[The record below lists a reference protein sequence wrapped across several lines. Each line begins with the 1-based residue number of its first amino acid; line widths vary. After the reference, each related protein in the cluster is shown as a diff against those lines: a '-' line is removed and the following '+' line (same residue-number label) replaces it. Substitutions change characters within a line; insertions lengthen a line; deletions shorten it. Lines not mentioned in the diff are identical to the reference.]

1 MQQKRIEGVFSHGE
15 GRDKRYYFAR
25 ETEDGAMKMQELDS
39 NNKAFGEAVSM
50 DRDTFLE
57 EHVPEPE
64 MHYRL
69 VSQPLMRGD
78 FYRSNSRFTEAQM
91 EYLSVT
97 EVDVE
102 NIRANFGLGLVY
114 LAANKQQQARY
125 VFDTLVALDEAFKEE
140 HKHLF
145 NELGIALR
153 KRMLFDLTLRY
164 YSRALELADEADEHL
179 FFNMARA
186 LYEMGDDKKM
196 YKHLR
201 TALQINS
208 EFDEALR
215 FLVFLDRRNLLPDN
229 GEELDFFRHLLDS
242 GARQD
247 VQEDEE

>member
-1 MQQKRIEGVFSHGE
+1 MQQKRIEGVFSSGE
-15 GRDKRYYFAR
+15 GKDKRYCFAR
-25 ETEDGAMKMQELDS
+25 ETDHGTMRLQGLDA
-39 NNKAFGEAVSM
+39 NNKAVGDSEEM

-64 MHYRL
+64 MHYHL

-78 FYRSNSRFTEAQM
+78 FYRRNSRFTEAQM
-91 EYLSVT
+91 EYLSVA

-125 VFDTLVALDEAFKEE
+125 VFDKLVKLDEAFKEE

-153 KRMLFDLTLRY
+153 KRMLFDLTLQY

-179 FFNMARA
+179 YFNMARA
-186 LYEMGDDKKM
+186 LYEMGDDDRMFK
-196 YKHLR
+196 YLR
-201 TALQINS
+201 TALQING

-215 FLVFLDRRNLLPDN
+215 FLVFLDKKELLPKA
-229 GEELDFFRHLLDS
+229 GEAQEFFVGLLAPGD
-242 GARQD
+242 GA
-247 VQEDEE
+247 EGGE